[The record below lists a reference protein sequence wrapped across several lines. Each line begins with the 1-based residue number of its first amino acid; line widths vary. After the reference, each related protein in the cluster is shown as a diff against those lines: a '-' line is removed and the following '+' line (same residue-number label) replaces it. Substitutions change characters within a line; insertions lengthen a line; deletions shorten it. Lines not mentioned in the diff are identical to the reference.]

1 MEDDFVYQIKIK
13 CDDGIILVIYTN
25 GRMNDEDIILD
36 FMWQQYYDV
45 QPNKSKYT
53 VSNLS
58 KEFDKLIELPKN
70 VFQVHLAVRALEY
83 SEDYN

>member
-13 CDDGIILVIYTN
+13 CDDGIVLVIYTN